1 MDVPTDRPSVPC
13 TNPANGEVIA
23 EVPISNAEDVD
34 AAVAI
39 AVKAQEKW
47 GKQTYKTR
55 VQCLFKLKQ
64 LMEQR
69 SDEIV
74 EIVKLEHGKNVAEG
88 KASLMKGTLFFSM
101 FKERFVRNDKLQV
114 SRLWSGRHL
123 FLSWLLVSFLRYL
136 VEFPVVRSVA
146 LLALWFLLFL
156 SIFLLWSL
164 FGLFLSLLDV
174 VML

>member
-1 MDVPTDRPSVPC
+1 MSVPSRVRNFVNGAFVDVPTDRPSVPC

-88 KASLMKGTLFFSM
+88 KASLMKGTVFQCLREGFYLF
-101 FKERFVRNDKLQV
+101 N
-114 SRLWSGRHL
+114 
-123 FLSWLLVSFLRYL
+123 
-136 VEFPVVRSVA
+136 
-146 LLALWFLLFL
+146 
-156 SIFLLWSL
+156 
-164 FGLFLSLLDV
+164 
-174 VML
+174 